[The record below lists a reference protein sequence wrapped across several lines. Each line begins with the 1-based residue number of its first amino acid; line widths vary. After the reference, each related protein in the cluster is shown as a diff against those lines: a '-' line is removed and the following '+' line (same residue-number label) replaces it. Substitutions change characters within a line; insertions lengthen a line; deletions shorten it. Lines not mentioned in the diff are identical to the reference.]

1 MNLSRLL
8 QHKNAYSR
16 MLLIFIACMLPFTLM
31 RLVLYL
37 VYHDD
42 FRSLGVLQVIES
54 FTVGLRFDVS
64 MVAMVIGLPLLLML
78 MLPFR
83 WAHHVYWQ
91 RLWGWFIFITLLL
104 MLFMMA
110 ADTIYFGTV
119 HRHVGAEIGDRKSVV

>member
-54 FTVGLRFDVS
+54 FAVGLRPQL
-64 MVAMVIGLPLLLML
+64 A
-78 MLPFR
+78 
-83 WAHHVYWQ
+83 ATQQHH
-91 RLWGWFIFITLLL
+91 
-104 MLFMMA
+104 
-110 ADTIYFGTV
+110 ADSRRTERCTDNV
-119 HRHVGAEIGDRKSVV
+119 R